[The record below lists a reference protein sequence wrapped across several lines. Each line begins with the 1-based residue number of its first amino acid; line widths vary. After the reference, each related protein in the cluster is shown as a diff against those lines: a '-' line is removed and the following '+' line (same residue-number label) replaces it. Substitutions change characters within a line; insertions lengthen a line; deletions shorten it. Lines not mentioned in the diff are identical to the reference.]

1 MTATMTAALWC
12 AATLGSAVFVLGANV
27 SRLRGLTA
35 AQGGDQMPTDPASP
49 LLLAI
54 RAHGNASEYVP
65 TLLVLFLLTAWLQ
78 PSWLVTTL
86 IVGATISRLAHATSM
101 LTAPSLAHE
110 SRLRLAG
117 AIGTY
122 VFGLALA
129 ITVAYAAVMV
139 RALPT

>member
-1 MTATMTAALWC
+1 MTATMTTALWC
-12 AATLGSAVFVLGANV
+12 AATLGAAVFVLGANV
-27 SRLRGLTA
+27 SRLRGVTA
-35 AQGGDQMPTDPASP
+35 AQGGEQMPADPAAP

-54 RAHGNASEYVP
+54 RAHGNASEYIP
-65 TLLVLFLLTAWLQ
+65 TLLVLFLLAAWLQ
-78 PSWLVTTL
+78 PSWWATTL
-86 IVGATISRLAHATSM
+86 ILGSTIARLAHATAM

-117 AIGTY
+117 AMGTY

-129 ITVAYAAVMV
+129 ITVAHAAVTV